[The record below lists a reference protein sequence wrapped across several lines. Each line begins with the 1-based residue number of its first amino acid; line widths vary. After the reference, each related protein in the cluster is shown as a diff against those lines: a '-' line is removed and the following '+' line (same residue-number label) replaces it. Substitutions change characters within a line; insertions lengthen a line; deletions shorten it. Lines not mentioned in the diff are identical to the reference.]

1 MSEIFND
8 KTTAEI
14 DAKLHRDILKH
25 NLNIEKFSI
34 GLVILLMILFRGWIF
49 YWLKFGVAVPTNLSN
64 KSISILQEPIMEAY
78 SPSVQ
83 RGKSFK
89 YNSLIKNDSS
99 AQLIPQAHY
108 EISGRVIFRN
118 NDIYVGKYFDS
129 VAAYNLG
136 LTWGKTISEPKFF
149 KKHLDV
155 YGEKD
160 HFSGMRNMYWRWYSL
175 IPLQSDYINSHISYI
190 HVIPA
195 NKNILAA
202 LLKLKNFNKVK
213 IEGELVDVNFKNSE
227 GSQPISY
234 YTSLSTK
241 DAGTTGRGSG
251 SSEIMYV
258 TTVQI
263 GKFIYK

>member
-25 NLNIEKFSI
+25 NSNIEKFTI

-49 YWLKFGVAVPTNLSN
+49 YWLKFGVAVPTSFSN
-64 KSISILQEPIMEAY
+64 ESIELLKEPVMVSY

-83 RGKSFK
+83 KRKIFEYKSI
-89 YNSLIKNDSS
+89 IKNDVS

-108 EISGRVIFRN
+108 EISGRVVLRN

-149 KKHLDV
+149 KKYLDA
-155 YGEKD
+155 YDDKD
-160 HFSGMRNMYWRWYSL
+160 HFSGMRNIYWRWNSF
-175 IPLQSDYINSHISYI
+175 IPLQSDYIQSHISQI
-190 HVIPA
+190 HIIPA
-195 NKNILAA
+195 NQNILAA
-202 LLKLKNFNKVK
+202 LLKLKKFNEVK
-213 IEGELVDVNFKNSE
+213 IGGELVDVNFKNSE

-241 DAGTTGRGSG
+241 DLGTTGRGSG